1 MTKGMQWLEMRR
13 CGTCGKDFA
22 VLYPH
27 LWRFKR
33 GEGAQKKFFCSWGC
47 VREFD
52 QKGVEKVEM
61 SEKNRKAVEIALD
74 GGNPIE
80 YLKKEGSKNPS
91 AAWYSIK
98 AQVKEKDPETYAKLP
113 GTRRKKAETDQLK
126 PERNAEEIRTELVI
140 NKEGMVIR
148 PEGQPKDIFEKF
160 EIRSVESGLIYK
172 RAEGGMTMILD
183 GKGIFLDKRTWKQL
197 AEEIPKALKTLGV
210 ET

>member
-1 MTKGMQWLEMRR
+1 MREGLQWLEMRK
-13 CGTCGKDFA
+13 CGMCGKDFA

-33 GEGAQKKFFCSWGC
+33 LEGAQKKYFCSWGC

-113 GTRRKKAETDQLK
+113 GRIAMKEPEKKKITEPEKQKITKPVNYAGFEMMLVRSMETGYRYEWSQEFDLFTIRAIGDELTLSLEDMRKMYREL
-126 PERNAEEIRTELVI
+126 PEAAAV
-140 NKEGMVIR
+140 
-148 PEGQPKDIFEKF
+148 
-160 EIRSVESGLIYK
+160 
-172 RAEGGMTMILD
+172 
-183 GKGIFLDKRTWKQL
+183 
-197 AEEIPKALKTLGV
+197 LGV
-210 ET
+210 EL